1 MIILLLFFVFLQAC
15 YASSMDTA
23 RNQGTSAALSATE
36 VGKGAFA
43 KENSSAFSSLKSWG
57 ISVNPNYQQS
67 ANPQELEEQASH
79 KFQADETA
87 QLIKKG
93 HQTRE
98 LVQIDLDHIQI
109 DGDGLIKNM
118 GDGNL
123 DGDETYEVKTC
134 RTPGETFTSTCKR
147 QRIMEV
153 MVTPQISG
161 SQLYCPGHAKKE
173 RQWHGHFK
181 HWTDY
186 CGGCA
191 WRTVITQHKKV
202 DILGEKWVGCEAE
215 DKTHEEGLC
224 ELIEEVPG
232 PYNQTHIFNG
242 ESITRDYWE
251 TTRVYKCG
259 ARVGNQ

>member
-1 MIILLLFFVFLQAC
+1 MIILLLFFVSLQAC

-36 VGKGAFA
+36 AGKGAFA
-43 KENSSAFSSLKSWG
+43 KENSSGFSSLKSWG
-57 ISVNPNYQQS
+57 VSINPDYQQS
-67 ANPQELEEQASH
+67 TNPQELEEQASRQ
-79 KFQADETA
+79 FQTDETA

-123 DGDETYEVKTC
+123 DGDETYEIKTC

-147 QRIMEV
+147 QRIMKVE
-153 MVTPQISG
+153 VTPAVMGWLS
-161 SQLYCPGHAKKE
+161 SCPGHKE
-173 RQWHGHFK
+173 RKGWSLHYS
-181 HWTDY
+181 HWT
-186 CGGCA
+186 CGGCVST
-191 WRTVITQHKKV
+191 WGVTVSKV
-202 DILGEKWVGCEAE
+202 VKILSEGWVGCEAE

-259 ARVGNQ
+259 ARVGSQ